1 MEQGPREKITLKL
14 PEGAIG
20 IRHASCPNGCNLMD
34 PEVKIHD
41 LASIKVRYALEGNEG
56 VAHLDPLYGR
66 FESVH
71 EWDPALGSIVE
82 FACPHCGVSLR
93 SEEDTCQTCAAPLFA
108 IHLKSGIVEGCLR
121 RGCLY
126 HKMTIVDSDALM
138 TRLFEKNQLDNYL

>member
-1 MEQGPREKITLKL
+1 MKEGPRERVTLKL
-14 PEGAIG
+14 PGGAIG
-20 IRHASCPNGCNLMD
+20 IRNATCPNGCDLMD

-41 LASIKVRYALEGNEG
+41 LPSIKVRYTLEGEEG

-71 EWDPALGSIVE
+71 DWDPALGSIVE
-82 FACPHCGVSLR
+82 FACPHCGISLR
-93 SEEDTCQTCAAPLFA
+93 SEDETCQTCSAPLFA
-108 IHLKSGIVEGCLR
+108 IQLKSGIVEGCLR

-138 TRLFEKNQLDNYL
+138 TRLFDENQLDNYL